1 MTEAMKII
9 LSTQPAD
16 ARWGEKA
23 TYSINNDG
31 ITLHLNGADDLG
43 LIQRAARKID
53 GLGIKHVQL
62 SGEGWDAD
70 RCWAFW
76 QGYKAP
82 KGTRKV
88 VWPDLDDAQRQEL
101 DNRLMIID
109 WVRDTINAPA
119 EELGPS
125 QLAQRA
131 VDLISNVAG
140 DRVTYRITKGEDLRE
155 QGYMGL
161 HTVGRGSERSPVL
174 LALDYN
180 PTGDKEAPVYACLV
194 GKGITFDSGGY
205 SIKQTAFMDSMKSDM
220 GGATTVTGALAFA
233 ITRGLNKRVK
243 LFLCCADNLISGNA
257 FKLGDIITYRNGKKV
272 EVMNTDAEGR
282 LVLADGL
289 IDASAQKP
297 ELIIDA
303 ATLTGAAKTALG
315 NDYHA
320 LFSFD
325 DALAGRLLASASQE
339 NEPFWR
345 LPLAEFHRS
354 QLPSNFAELNN
365 TGSAAYPAGASTAAG
380 FLSHFVENYQQGWQR
395 DDLLLE
401 EGAVE
406 LPEGEFNAAFNPEA
420 VVKVTDVLLA
430 SHENTAQIIDAR
442 PAARFNAEVDEP
454 RPGLRRGHIPGALNV
469 PWTELVREG
478 ELKTTDELDAIF
490 FGRGVSYDKPIIVSC
505 GSGVT
510 AAVVLLALATLDV
523 PNVKLYDGAWS
534 EWGARADLPVEPVK

>member
-1 MTEAMKII
+1 MTEAMKIT
-9 LSTQPAD
+9 LSIQPAD

-88 VWPDLDDAQRQEL
+88 EWPDLDDAQRQEL

-140 DRVTYRITKGEDLRE
+140 DCVTYRITKGEDLRD

-220 GGATTVTGALAFA
+220 GGAATVTGALAFA

-243 LFLCCADNLISGNA
+243 LFLCCADNLISGNAFKLGDIITYRNGKKVEVMNTDAEGRLVLADGLIDASAQKPELIIDAASGNA

-325 DALAGRLLASASQE
+325 DALAGRLLASAAQE

-380 FLSHFVENYQQGWQR
+380 FLSHFVENYQQGW
-395 DDLLLE
+395 L
-401 EGAVE
+401 
-406 LPEGEFNAAFNPEA
+406 
-420 VVKVTDVLLA
+420 
-430 SHENTAQIIDAR
+430 HIDC
-442 PAARFNAEVDEP
+442 
-454 RPGLRRGHIPGALNV
+454 
-469 PWTELVREG
+469 
-478 ELKTTDELDAIF
+478 
-490 FGRGVSYDKPIIVSC
+490 S
-505 GSGVT
+505 
-510 AAVVLLALATLDV
+510 ATYR
-523 PNVKLYDGAWS
+523 KA
-534 EWGARADLPVEPVK
+534 PVEQWSAGATGLGVRTIANLLTA

>member
-1 MTEAMKII
+1 MTEAMKIT

-31 ITLHLNGADDLG
+31 ITLHLNGSDDLG

-53 GLGIKHVQL
+53 GLGIKHVSL
-62 SGEGWDAD
+62 TGEGWDTD
-70 RCWAFW
+70 RSWAFSA
-76 QGYKAP
+76 GFKGP
-82 KGTRKV
+82 KGTRKIE
-88 VWPDLDDAQRQEL
+88 WANLDAAAQKEL
-101 DNRLMIID
+101 ESRLKIID

-119 EELGPS
+119 EELGPE

-131 VDLISNVAG
+131 VDLLCGVAG
-140 DRVTYRITKGEDLRE
+140 DNMSYRITKGEDLRE
-155 QGYMGL
+155 QNYMGL
-161 HTVGRGSERSPVL
+161 HTVGRGSERPPVL

-180 PTGDKEAPVYACLV
+180 PSGDKQAPVYACLV

-205 SIKQTAFMDSMKSDM
+205 SLKQSAFMDSMKSDM
-220 GGATTVTGALAFA
+220 GGAATITGALAFA

-243 LFLCCADNLISGNA
+243 LYLCCADNMVSGNA
-257 FKLGDIITYRNGKKV
+257 FKLGDIIRYRNGKNV

-297 ELIIDA
+297 ELIIDM

-325 DALAGRLLASASQE
+325 DKLAARLLASAAAE

-365 TGSAAYPAGASTAAG
+365 TASAAYPAGASTAAG
-380 FLSHFVENYQQGWQR
+380 FLSHFVENYREGWLHIDCSATYR
-395 DDLLLE
+395 KA
-401 EGAVE
+401 AVE
-406 LPEGEFNAAFNPEA
+406 QWSAGATGLGVRTIAN
-420 VVKVTDVLLA
+420 LL
-430 SHENTAQIIDAR
+430 TA
-442 PAARFNAEVDEP
+442 E
-454 RPGLRRGHIPGALNV
+454 
-469 PWTELVREG
+469 
-478 ELKTTDELDAIF
+478 
-490 FGRGVSYDKPIIVSC
+490 
-505 GSGVT
+505 
-510 AAVVLLALATLDV
+510 
-523 PNVKLYDGAWS
+523 
-534 EWGARADLPVEPVK
+534 